1 MEEEYSREIGWVCGK
16 TAHKRHEEVKR
27 VMQLGSIMPQEW
39 DRSMYYLMT
48 IDPQA
53 YLDLILP
60 GLRYLRCL
68 PERLEGP
75 HLVMDVLLKTETIK
89 GRHPLLVHLESE
101 TYHNSKM
108 PERLLEYNKAVRDKY
123 KIDVISGVFH
133 LQNDT
138 AIEPSPLVWETPL
151 KEWSRVLTFN
161 YPVVEMK
168 DLIPE
173 EIRSRGRAA
182 LLPILPLTNGGAKRH
197 IVQGMLSDLRRL
209 DRPDLFSIAFRMA
222 VRKMSDRDRKWLKQE
237 YTMEYDALRMDP
249 LYWILQKDSREE
261 GREEGLQEGL
271 QKGLQQTIQTMQQA
285 AVNIVAK
292 RFPGLKQH
300 AQKSIATVNDLQRLQ
315 ELLPDLSVL
324 SQGEVDEVLDRLCKN
339 QLQEETDL

>member
-1 MEEEYSREIGWVCGK
+1 MEEEYSREIGWVSGFS
-16 TAHKRHEEVKR
+16 TQQRHEEVER
-27 VMQLGSIMPQEW
+27 VMQLGSIMSQEW

-60 GLRYLRCL
+60 GLRYLGCL

-75 HLVMDVLLKTETIK
+75 HLIMDVLLKTETIK
-89 GRHPLLVHLESE
+89 GRYPLLVHLESE

-108 PERLLEYNKAVRDKY
+108 PERLLEYNKAVREKY
-123 KIDVISGVFH
+123 KTDVISGVFH

-138 AIEPSPLVWETPL
+138 AIESSPLVWETPL

-197 IVQGMLSDLRRL
+197 IVQDMLSNLRRL
-209 DRPDLFSIAFRMA
+209 DRPDLLSIAFRMA
-222 VRKMSDRDRKWLKQE
+222 VRKMSDRDRKWLREE

-261 GREEGLQEGL
+261 A
-271 QKGLQQTIQTMQQA
+271 LQQAIQAMQQTA
-285 AVNIVAK
+285 INVVAK

-300 AQKSIATVNDLQRLQ
+300 AQKSIVTVNDFQRLQ
-315 ELLPDLSVL
+315 ELIPDLSVL
-324 SQGEVDEVLDRLCKN
+324 SQGEVDEVLDRLCKD
-339 QLQEETDL
+339 QVQEETDL

>member
-1 MEEEYSREIGWVCGK
+1 MEEEYSREIGWASSFS
-16 TAHKRHEEVKR
+16 TSKRPEEVER
-27 VMQLGSIMPQEW
+27 MMQLGSIISQEW

-60 GLRYLRCL
+60 GLRYLGCL

-108 PERLLEYNKAVRDKY
+108 PERLLEYNKAVRKKY
-123 KIDVISGVFH
+123 KTDVISGVFH

-138 AIEPSPLVWETPL
+138 AIEQSPLVWETPL

-161 YPVVEMK
+161 YPVVEMQ

-182 LLPILPLTNGGAKRH
+182 LLPLLPLTNGGAKRH

-209 DRPDLFSIAFRMA
+209 DRLDLFSIAFRMA
-222 VRKMSDRDRKWLKQE
+222 VRKVCW
-237 YTMEYDALRMDP
+237 
-249 LYWILQKDSREE
+249 
-261 GREEGLQEGL
+261 
-271 QKGLQQTIQTMQQA
+271 QT
-285 AVNIVAK
+285 N
-292 RFPGLKQH
+292 
-300 AQKSIATVNDLQRLQ
+300 
-315 ELLPDLSVL
+315 LLI
-324 SQGEVDEVLDRLCKN
+324 
-339 QLQEETDL
+339 

>member
-1 MEEEYSREIGWVCGK
+1 MWRQEAIMEEEYSREIGWVSGFS
-16 TAHKRHEEVKR
+16 TQQRHEEVER
-27 VMQLGSIMPQEW
+27 VMQLGSIMSQEW

-60 GLRYLRCL
+60 GLRYLGCL

-75 HLVMDVLLKTETIK
+75 HLIMDVLLKTETIK

-108 PERLLEYNKAVRDKY
+108 PERLLEYNKAVREKY
-123 KIDVISGVFH
+123 KTDVISGVFH

-197 IVQGMLSDLRRL
+197 IVQSMLSDLRRL
-209 DRPDLFSIAFRMA
+209 ERPDLFSIAFRMA
-222 VRKMSDRDRKWLKQE
+222 VRKMSDQGRKWLREE

-261 GREEGLQEGL
+261 GG
-271 QKGLQQTIQTMQQA
+271 IQTAQQIA
-285 AVNIVAK
+285 INVVAK
-292 RFPGLKQH
+292 RFPGLKER
-300 AQKSIATVNDLQRLQ
+300 AQKSIATVNDLQRLH
-315 ELLPDLSVL
+315 ELVPELSVL
-324 SQGEVDEVLDRLCKN
+324 SQGEVDEILERLGKN
-339 QLQEETDL
+339 QLQEEMDL